1 MTTQTPWPCVCI
13 YVLVLLISSCL
24 SKHTTEERE
33 ENKIDTTFLKSE
45 EVREES
51 KTNETREKGTASN
64 HFNLRE
70 NFNTVLAV

>member
-1 MTTQTPWPCVCI
+1 
-13 YVLVLLISSCL
+13 L